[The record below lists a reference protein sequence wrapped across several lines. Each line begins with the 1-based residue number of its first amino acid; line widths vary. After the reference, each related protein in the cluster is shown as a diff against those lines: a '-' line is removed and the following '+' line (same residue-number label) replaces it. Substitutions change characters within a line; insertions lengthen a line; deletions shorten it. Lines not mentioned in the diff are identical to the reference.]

1 MRKVAKDYLQPI
13 QKQLEDIKEQ
23 AINKSVDNMEIL
35 KNFLKKELEEINE
48 LLKAKLESIKK
59 VKADTE
65 ITATEIKR
73 KEENLKWLESI
84 QERVDNLIEF

>member
-1 MRKVAKDYLQPI
+1 MYGFFHS
-13 QKQLEDIKEQ
+13 Q
-23 AINKSVDNMEIL
+23 AINYSVDETNRL
-35 KNFLKKELEEINE
+35 KDSLKKELVKIDD
-48 LLKAKLESIKK
+48 LLKAKLASINK